1 MKKSQGEHAEPIASI
16 SNGALQIDLSGMRS
30 TQLMVIVTEREPSP
44 LDSGRYSFELDA
56 GRIHRLGLAEN
67 PPSGEYT
74 VVVLDPEK
82 PERPPRVSHIQIRE
96 VRG

>member
-1 MKKSQGEHAEPIASI
+1 MKNEQNVHDDRIASI
-16 SNGALQIDLSGMRS
+16 SDGALQIDLSGMRS
-30 TQLMVIVTEREPSP
+30 RQLMVLVTEREPSP
-44 LDSGRYSFELDA
+44 LDSGHFSFELDA

-74 VVVLDPEK
+74 VVILDPEK